1 MARIRHDRAA
11 SGSLDDNTL
20 NLLELAVFVEESTGF
35 RLGLATYDVP
45 ETRDSY
51 LQRLAEAVADRPVHL
66 TQLDLTR
73 SSGEESLLKRLRE
86 HLQTHPAP
94 DGKHPAVMVVGLE
107 AAIDFRRIPDGHQ
120 ARGGPLL
127 HNANLQRDA
136 FPRLCPAPVVLWLSP
151 FATTAFAQAAPD
163 LWHWRSG
170 SFTFTGSPEA
180 RRRFEKELIATPLLE
195 IDRLVGERKRERIG
209 LLRDLLAELEMAEDL
224 NTPGNQTRRAA
235 ILLEIGLTF
244 RRISETEAAR
254 ESLEEA
260 LCLYREIGDRRGE
273 GNALGNLG
281 LAVADLGQ
289 FERAFEYFEDSSSS
303 FARSTTGGARGTP

>member
-1 MARIRHDRAA
+1 MARKRHDRAA
-11 SGSLDDNTL
+11 PSSLDENTL
-20 NLLELAVFVEESTGF
+20 NILELAVFVEESAGF

-45 ETRDSY
+45 ETRDTY

-86 HLQTHPAP
+86 HLQAHPAP

-107 AAIDFRRIPDGHQ
+107 AAIDFRRTPDGHQ

-163 LWHWRSG
+163 LWHWHSG

-180 RRRFEKELIATPLLE
+180 RKK
-195 IDRLVGERKRERIG
+195 VRE
-209 LLRDLLAELEMAEDL
+209 
-224 NTPGNQTRRAA
+224 
-235 ILLEIGLTF
+235 
-244 RRISETEAAR
+244 
-254 ESLEEA
+254 ES
-260 LCLYREIGDRRGE
+260 
-273 GNALGNLG
+273 
-281 LAVADLGQ
+281 
-289 FERAFEYFEDSSSS
+289 
-303 FARSTTGGARGTP
+303 